1 MWLNSFLNDLFDDGI
16 CTLDVLIEPL
26 CQPDIKTPFDVSD
39 EPTKVSKEELEK
51 HFFFQDDKISMSIEY
66 YDPQNPDGR

>member
-1 MWLNSFLNDLFDDGI
+1 LFFFI
-16 CTLDVLIEPL
+16 
-26 CQPDIKTPFDVSD
+26 D

-66 YDPQNPDGR
+66 YDPQNPGGRSVSRQPDLG